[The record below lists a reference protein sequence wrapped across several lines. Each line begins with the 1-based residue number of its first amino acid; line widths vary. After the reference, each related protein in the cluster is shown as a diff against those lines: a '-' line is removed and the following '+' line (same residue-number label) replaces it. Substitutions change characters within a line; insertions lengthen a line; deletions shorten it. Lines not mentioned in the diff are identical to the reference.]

1 MSKNIEMLT
10 VVANGLGEIKN
21 EVVFIGGSVA
31 ELYADDPASSDIRAT
46 LDIDCVVEIS
56 SRIRYNELEERLR
69 AKGFYN
75 DMTQGAPICRWVYK
89 GVIVDVMPMDENVL
103 GFTNQWYK
111 GGIEH
116 KTISVLP
123 ENTEIFVFPTPYYLG
138 TKFEAVLSRGGGDLR
153 ISHDFEDII
162 YILDNVT
169 NIVEQISNTE
179 DPIRQYL
186 AIQFADLLR
195 NPNIEEAI
203 ACALPYGA
211 EERVNYIIDILRYD
225 YLRL

>member
-10 VVANGLGEIKN
+10 VVVNGLGEMKN
-21 EVVFIGGSVA
+21 EVVFVGGSVA

-46 LDIDCVVEIS
+46 LDIDCVIEIS
-56 SRIRYNELEERLR
+56 SRMRYNELEERLR
-69 AKGFYN
+69 AKGFRN

-89 GVIVDVMPMDENVL
+89 RVIVDVMPIDENIL

-116 KTISVLP
+116 KTICALQ
-123 ENTEIFVFPTPYYLG
+123 NDTEIFIFPAPYYLG
-138 TKFEAVLSRGGGDLR
+138 TKFEAVLSRGGDDLR
-153 ISHDFEDII
+153 TSHDFEDII

-179 DPIRQYL
+179 DSLKKYL
-186 AIQFADLLR
+186 IDQFEILLC

-203 ACALPYGA
+203 ECALPYGSD
-211 EERVNYIIDILRYD
+211 ERVNYIIDILRYD
-225 YLRL
+225 YL